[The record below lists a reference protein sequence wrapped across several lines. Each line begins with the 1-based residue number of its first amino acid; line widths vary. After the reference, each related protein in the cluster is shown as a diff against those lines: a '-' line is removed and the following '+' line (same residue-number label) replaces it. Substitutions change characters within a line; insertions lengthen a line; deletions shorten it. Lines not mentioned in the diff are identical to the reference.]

1 MSGRNDINRRLRD
14 LRFKVDP
21 QTHDRILSDALR
33 AHADARRAAPL
44 WPTII
49 RRFVMTRWL
58 LKLSLAGI
66 VVVVAVAVFS
76 QLGGGV
82 ALADVLKHIQ
92 QSSYSFDLTIRFG
105 NAYKTVC
112 GSVLQQGRA
121 RFDDEVGGGDV
132 STIVDL
138 ASRKSLVLFHKF
150 QTARFMEPPEEP
162 GNTAADIAA
171 SDELGNT
178 GADKLLLLCSRPME
192 ELWRLRDGTEEDLG
206 EKTIDGV
213 QARGFRV
220 VHEDEYFRNE
230 ITLWAKVRSGL
241 PLTVEIASTA
251 LKPPGDELVF
261 TLEDFVVDPE
271 MDESLFSLEVP
282 PGHTLAEQTTL
293 ADIEFAGE
301 SSDEAKKIAATLRL
315 WAEGQKDRAIET
327 LLDVN
332 WVAPITFA
340 KVPYV
345 FALTE
350 QNIVE
355 LKQDEQQRVMAPV
368 MGSCKFIRQ
377 ICFELVERSNTAR
390 SAEEYATAETH
401 LEAGLQL
408 GELLNRDPEGIVIAQ
423 LVGIAA
429 RKLTLV
435 QLKELYEEI
444 DAPEKLV
451 ATEQEIQEVDAAH
464 QALVGRLRRR

>member
-1 MSGRNDINRRLRD
+1 
-14 LRFKVDP
+14 
-21 QTHDRILSDALR
+21 
-33 AHADARRAAPL
+33 
-44 WPTII
+44 
-49 RRFVMTRWL
+49 MTRWL
-58 LKLSLAGI
+58 LKLSIAAIAI
-66 VVVVAVAVFS
+66 VAAVVLVS

-82 ALADVLKHIQ
+82 ALADVLEHIQ

-105 NAYKTVC
+105 NAYKTVR
-112 GSVLQQGRA
+112 GSVFQHGRA
-121 RFDDEVGGGDV
+121 RFDDEVGGGTV

-150 QTARFMEPPEEP
+150 QTARFMEAREEP
-162 GNTAADIAA
+162 SNTGADLDA
-171 SDELGNT
+171 SNELSNT
-178 GADKLLLLCSRPME
+178 GADKLLLLCSRPIE

-213 QARGFRV
+213 QARRFRV

-251 LKPPGDELVF
+251 LKPPGDQLVF
-261 TLEDFVVDPE
+261 TLEGFVVDPE
-271 MDESLFSLEVP
+271 MDESLFNLKVP
-282 PGHTLAEQTTL
+282 PGYSLAEQTTL
-293 ADIEFAGE
+293 ADIEFAEE
-301 SSDEAKKIAATLRL
+301 SSGEAKKIAETLRL
-315 WAEGQKDRAIET
+315 WADGQKDRAIET

-340 KVPYV
+340 EEPYV

-355 LKQDEQQRVMAPV
+355 LKQEEQQRVIAPV
-368 MGSCKFIRQ
+368 MDSCKFIRQ
-377 ICFELVERSNTAR
+377 ICFELVERAKTAR
-390 SAEEYATAETH
+390 SAEEYATAETQ
-401 LEAGLQL
+401 LEAGLHL

-423 LVGIAA
+423 LVGIAV
-429 RKLTLV
+429 RKLALV
-435 QLKELYEEI
+435 RLKELYEEM

-451 ATEQEIQEVDAAH
+451 AAEQRIQEVDAAH
-464 QALVGRLRRR
+464 QALVRKLRGQ